1 MDQLGSWVSYLTAVI
16 FGLVAWAINDWS
28 LSTALLIVPVLAV
41 IAIGVGLFLQS
52 PR

>member
-16 FGLVAWAINDWS
+16 VGLLAWAINDWS
-28 LSTALLIVPVLAV
+28 LPTALLIVPVLAV
-41 IAIGVGLFLQS
+41 TAIVLGLFLQS

>member
-1 MDQLGSWVSYLTAVI
+1 MDQLGSWFSYLTAVI
-16 FGLVAWAINDWS
+16 FGLLAWTSNDWS

-41 IAIGVGLFLQS
+41 TAIAIGLFLQS